1 MRTNSNIINVSVDP
15 LNISSSI
22 KIAKGNLIQTF
33 SRDSGEYEPDR
44 SIVPLVL
51 MPIASVIDPN
61 SVMPNGPQPITGVN
75 WYIGTPEAGTEILS
89 GMAGYEISAS
99 GEQTYSL
106 KITKN
111 VPVDGQLQIYCK
123 FSFVDTR
130 TNTAVFCTASVV
142 VRTNYYDSE
151 NYSLKTD
158 TPSLININPIHCQNN
173 GNQWPVSINAQ
184 MYSGANALPDANV
197 VYFWQMKEN
206 GNYRNINVDD
216 RYVISGLGTKNI
228 IFDAALFGSLSVRVR
243 SAYYG
248 QGENIPT
255 NPSDNSL
262 SKDISI
268 LVRITD
274 KISAH
279 VIQTQGMSIKPNSNT
294 TVGYKLELSDSIGI
308 IANPTKYFNITWYFL
323 SAANGSAEQIIGY
336 GESISINSGT
346 LINNTTGGQIYA
358 DYELKVGSTWN
369 LEGSVYSGTSNTVPI
384 YQFGSLQIAN
394 RLAAYIV
401 KHNADDSITI
411 VGKFKKNN
419 WFRFDDGSLAPSTVA
434 SEAADLGYDIVY
446 GWNETIHTIENAQ
459 VGSEQIALFSEKPF
473 TVKGV
478 ASREIKPC
486 GVCPGLPTLYQ
497 SKLRFIYFGFNN
509 GTSGSKGKANLID
522 FTRSDR
528 SYPAVNQSQ
537 FSVNTAAMAK
547 NTNTAATVPFAP
559 LMDWNL
565 LNITNALM
573 NKFGTVD
580 LHAQNLFGGGI
591 SSNEAVSASNWG
603 KVTGVRY
610 KIGSATDWTYAKLGD
625 TPAGICYNTSGGTT
639 NWSDWISQQY
649 PRMRTAEIQMALS
662 YAVEN
667 NIAPDTNFTFD
678 GETYYYEN
686 IDGFTSLLG
695 GEMNARLY
703 KKYTATL
710 SAYNTSGTAISV
722 NLEVLLQ
729 SSCVYGI
736 DLVSADVFQYA
747 GAGIER
753 IANITD
759 ATSGSNANNSCDVY
773 LCTEQDYL
781 DKSTDVTKNNGD
793 KFAFETSTHYNKIG
807 TTKQVGNYYTYPF
820 RGTRIGSV
828 QGGSLH
834 TNAMFNDLS
843 NYSSG
848 TVGQRVRMG
857 HRSRGAGSWPFCSG
871 RFLFACSPLSSANAY
886 CGGGFQVRLSGR

>member
-1 MRTNSNIINVSVDP
+1 MRTNNKTVNVSVDP
-15 LNISSSI
+15 LYITSAL
-22 KIAKGNLIQTF
+22 KVLKGNLIQTF
-33 SRDSGEYEPDR
+33 SRDSGEYEADR
-44 SIVPLVL
+44 SVVPLVL
-51 MPIASVIDPN
+51 MPTVNIIDPN
-61 SVMPNGPQPITGVN
+61 SIMTNGPQTVIGVN
-75 WYIGTPEAGTEILS
+75 WYIGTPEAGTEILN
-89 GMAGYEISAS
+89 GMPGYEISAS

-111 VPVDGQLQIYCK
+111 IPVDGQLQIYCK
-123 FSFVDTR
+123 FTFNDTR
-130 TNTAVFCTASVV
+130 TNMAVSCVSSVV
-142 VRTNYYDSE
+142 VRTNYYDSQ
-151 NYSLKTD
+151 NYSLKID
-158 TPSLININPIHCQNN
+158 TSSLISINPIHCTKN
-173 GNQWPVSINAQ
+173 GNQWPVAINAQ
-184 MYSGANALPDANV
+184 MYSGADNLPDANV
-197 VYFWQMKEN
+197 VYFWQVEEN
-206 GNYRNINVDD
+206 GNYRNLNANDGYI
-216 RYVISGLGTKNI
+216 ISGLGTKNI
-228 IFDAALFGSLSVRVR
+228 VFDASMFGSLSIRVR

-248 QGENIPT
+248 AGESVPT

-262 SKDISI
+262 VKDVSI

-274 KISAH
+274 KISAKI
-279 VIQTQGMSIKPNSNT
+279 IQTQGMAIKPNSNT
-294 TVGYKLELSDSIGI
+294 TIGYKIELSDSLGI
-308 IANPTKYFNITWYFL
+308 IANPTKYFNITWNFL
-323 SAANGSAEQIIGY
+323 SSANGSTEQIIGY
-336 GESISINSGT
+336 GETISLNSST
-346 LINNTTGGQIYA
+346 LINNMTGGQIVA
-358 DYELKVGSTWN
+358 DYEFKLGNTWN
-369 LEGSVYSGTSNTVPI
+369 VEGSVYSGTTNAIPI
-384 YQFGSLQIAN
+384 YQFGSQQIAN

-401 KHNADDSITI
+401 KHNADDTITI
-411 VGKFKKNN
+411 IGKLKKNN
-419 WFRFDDGSLAPSTVA
+419 WNRFDDGSPAPSTVA
-434 SEAADLGYDIVY
+434 SAAADLGYDIVY

-459 VGSEQIALFSEKPF
+459 VGNEQVALFGEVPF

-478 ASREIKPC
+478 SSREIKPC
-486 GVCPGLPTLYQ
+486 GVCPGLPTIYN

-509 GTSGSKGKANLID
+509 GTSGSKGKSNIID

-591 SSNEAVSASNWG
+591 SSNEDVSSANWG

-625 TPAGICYNTSGGTT
+625 TPTGICYNTSGGTT
-639 NWSDWISQQY
+639 FWSDWISQQY

-703 KKYTATL
+703 KKYTATMA
-710 SAYNTSGTAISV
+710 AYNTGGTAISV
-722 NLEVLLQ
+722 TLEVLLQ

-759 ATSGSNANNSCDVY
+759 ATAGSNANNSCDVY
-773 LCTEQDYL
+773 LCTEQDFL

-793 KFAFETSTHYNKIG
+793 KFTFENSTHYSKIG

-857 HRSRGAGSWPFCSG
+857 HRPRGYGSWPNCSG
-871 RFLFACSPLSSANAY
+871 RFLNANSPLSFAIASF
-886 CGGGFQVRLSGR
+886 GGGFQVRLSGR